1 MHIVE
6 LHCHTI
12 YSKDS
17 LTTPQ
22 QMLDACQRKGIDR
35 IAITDHNSIEG
46 ALRAEK
52 LDPDRVIVGEE
63 IYTTHGELLAFFVN
77 ELVPGGL
84 SPLET
89 ITRLRDQDAFISV
102 SHPFDQHRGGHWEEK
117 DLIDI
122 LPHID
127 AIETF
132 NSRCTFPRYNTEAQ
146 YFAKS
151 HQLLGTV
158 GSDAHAVVE
167 LGRATLT
174 IPEFNDAASFKEN
187 LKQAIQNCT
196 LSPPWVHF
204 YSRYAVWQKKVL
216 GKGHYS

>member
-12 YSKDS
+12 HSKDS

-22 QMLDACQRKGIDR
+22 QLLDACQRKGIDR
-35 IAITDHNSIEG
+35 VAITDHNSIEG
-46 ALRAEK
+46 ALHAK
-52 LDPDRVIVGEE
+52 NLDSDRVILGEE
-63 IYTTHGELLAFFVN
+63 IYTSHGEILAFFVK
-77 ELVPGGL
+77 ELIPGGL

-89 ITRLRDQDAFISV
+89 IARLRDQEAFISI
-102 SHPFDQHRGGHWEEK
+102 SHPFDQHRGGHWKEV
-117 DLIDI
+117 DLLDI

-132 NSRCTFPRYNTEAQ
+132 NARCTFPRYNTEAQ
-146 YFAKS
+146 RFAETHK
-151 HQLLGTV
+151 LLGTV

-167 LGRATLT
+167 LGQATLNISDFT
-174 IPEFNDAASFKEN
+174 DAISFKEN
-187 LKQAIQNCT
+187 LSQAVQNCK

-204 YSRYAVWQKKVL
+204 YSRYAVWRKKVL
-216 GKGHYS
+216 GSG